1 MDSLVTSERIE
12 AYSGLVEGLARRITG
27 YAGAE
32 YDDLVQEGNI
42 AVWQTLARGLRP
54 SRQVIRGRMIDWTR
68 YLRRLTNNDAIAYE
82 QLLPID
88 SFDDQLR

>member
-1 MDSLVTSERIE
+1 MRGPVTSEE
-12 AYSGLVEGLARRITG
+12 VGAYSGLIEGLARRMTG

-32 YDDLVQEGNI
+32 FDDLVQEGMI

-54 SRQVIRGRMIDWTR
+54 SRQVVRGRMIDWTR

-82 QLLPID
+82 QLLPLD
-88 SFDDQLR
+88 SYDQLR